1 MGLVLMCTS
10 LWYPMVYALL
20 IYFQTFTNKQNANL
34 NLNCDKTPNGYK
46 TKIVTKL
53 KLMPG
58 FCWEQL
64 NNLMR
69 CTQGS
74 LLWSR
79 NILSTTI
86 LNTDAV
92 IFSQL
97 HLLEERHENCRGP
110 DPGILHEFFLPLSTI
125 PIHKR
130 LEILNSTSRR
140 FWLVK
145 NWWKVKQ

>member
-34 NLNCDKTPNGYK
+34 NLNCDKNPNGYK
-46 TKIVTKL
+46 TQIVTKL
-53 KLMPG
+53 KFMPV
-58 FCWEQL
+58 FFFKQL

-74 LLWSR
+74 LWWSR
-79 NILSTTI
+79 DILSTTI
-86 LNTDAV
+86 LNTDTV

-97 HLLEERHENCRGP
+97 HLLEERHKNCRGP
-110 DPGILHEFFLPLSTI
+110 AQVSYSIFSSSFNHT
-125 PIHKR
+125 
-130 LEILNSTSRR
+130 NS
-140 FWLVK
+140 
-145 NWWKVKQ
+145 